1 MKSIIKAPNMLM
13 PNQKVDMTKWA
24 VVACDQFTS
33 QPEYWQELSEYV
45 AEAPSTLKVIF
56 PEAHLSRD
64 NQPIIDSINA
74 NMKKYLEEGV
84 LTEIGNCMV
93 LVERSTAL
101 TPRRLGLVLA
111 VDLEAYSFVRE
122 DHALIRATEGTVV
135 ERIPPRK
142 KIRINA
148 PIELPHIMLL
158 IDDREQKIIE
168 NLYANRNSFQ
178 KLYDFDL
185 NMNGGHVVGY
195 RIDDTDAVIEKLNN
209 LIAQDYIK
217 RLYGDS
223 SEVMQFAVGDGNHS
237 LATAKACWEE
247 IKQSLPQEQWDTHP
261 ARFCLVEV
269 ENLHDEGL
277 VFEPIHRAV
286 FNVDKDFV
294 EGFKSICQGE
304 ADCLI
309 YTSKEG
315 EQPIKLPKNAAVAVG
330 KVQEYIDAYIK
341 SHPNA
346 SVDYVHG
353 LEDLKGVVD
362 KAPNSIGITLPP
374 LDKNDLFDYVLKIGA
389 LPRKTFSMGEAA
401 EKRYY
406 VESKKIR

>member
-1 MKSIIKAPNMLM
+1 MKSIIKAPNVLM
-13 PNQKVDMTKWA
+13 PNEKVDMTKWA

-33 QPEYWQELSEYV
+33 QPEYWQKL
-45 AEAPSTLKVIF
+45 AEFVGDAPSTLNVIF
-56 PEAHLSRD
+56 PEAYLSKD
-64 NQPIIDSINA
+64 NQPIIDNINA
-74 NMKKYLEEGV
+74 NMKKYLEQGIWQD
-84 LTEIGNCMV
+84 IGKCMI
-93 LVERSTAL
+93 LVDRRTAL

-122 DHALIRATEGTVV
+122 DHALIRATEGTVI

-148 PIELPHIMLL
+148 PVELPHIMLL

-168 NLYANRNSFQ
+168 NLYENRESLE

-185 NMNGGHVVGY
+185 NMDGGHITGY
-195 RIDDTDAVIEKLNN
+195 KITDTDEVIEKLNK
-209 LIAQDYIK
+209 LMDKDYLK

-223 SEVMQFAVGDGNHS
+223 DEVMQFAVGDGNHS

-247 IKQSLPQEQWDTHP
+247 IKKTVPQDQWDTHP
-261 ARFCLVEV
+261 ARFALVEV
-269 ENLHDEGL
+269 ENLHDQGL

-286 FNVDKDFV
+286 FNVEKDFFD
-294 EGFKSICQGE
+294 GFKAICSGE

-309 YTSKEG
+309 YTADKG
-315 EQPIKLPKNAAVAVG
+315 EEKIKLPKNAAVAVG
-330 KVQEYIDAYIK
+330 RVQEYIDAYIK
-341 SHPNA
+341 THPNA

-362 KAPNSIGITLPP
+362 KAENAVGITLPP
-374 LDKNDLFDYVLKIGA
+374 LDKNDLFDYVLKVGA
-389 LPRKTFSMGEAA
+389 FPRKTFSMGEAA

>member
-1 MKSIIKAPNMLM
+1 MKSIIKAPNVLM
-13 PNQKVDMTKWA
+13 PNEKVDMTKWA

-33 QPEYWQELSEYV
+33 QPEYWQKL
-45 AEAPSTLKVIF
+45 AEFVGDAPSTLNVIF
-56 PEAHLSRD
+56 PEAYLSKD
-64 NQPIIDSINA
+64 NQPIIDNINA
-74 NMKKYLEEGV
+74 NMKKYLEQGIWQD
-84 LTEIGNCMV
+84 IGKCMV
-93 LVERSTAL
+93 LVDRRTAL

-122 DHALIRATEGTVV
+122 DHALIRATEGTVI

-148 PIELPHIMLL
+148 PVELPHIMLL

-168 NLYANRNSFQ
+168 NLYENRESLE

-185 NMNGGHVVGY
+185 NMDGGHITGY
-195 RIDDTDAVIEKLNN
+195 KITDTDAVIEKLNK
-209 LIAQDYIK
+209 LMDKDYLK

-223 SEVMQFAVGDGNHS
+223 DEVMQFAVGDGNHS

-247 IKQSLPQEQWDTHP
+247 IKKTVPQDQWDTHP
-261 ARFCLVEV
+261 ARFALVEV
-269 ENLHDEGL
+269 ENLHDQGL

-286 FNVDKDFV
+286 FNVEKDFFD
-294 EGFKSICQGE
+294 GFKAICNGE

-309 YTSKEG
+309 YTADKG
-315 EQPIKLPKNAAVAVG
+315 EEKIKLPKNAAVAVG
-330 KVQEYIDAYIK
+330 RVQEYIDAYIK
-341 SHPNA
+341 THSNA

-362 KAPNSIGITLPP
+362 KAKDAVGITLPP
-374 LDKNDLFDYVLKIGA
+374 LDKNDLFDYVLKVGA
-389 LPRKTFSMGEAA
+389 FPRKTFSMGEAA

>member
-1 MKSIIKAPNMLM
+1 MKSIIKAPNVLM
-13 PNQKVDMTKWA
+13 PNEKVDMTKWA

-33 QPEYWQELSEYV
+33 QPEYWQKL
-45 AEAPSTLKVIF
+45 AEFVGDAPSTLNVIF
-56 PEAHLSRD
+56 PEAYLSKD
-64 NQPIIDSINA
+64 NQPIIDNINA
-74 NMKKYLEEGV
+74 NMKKYLEQGIWKD
-84 LTEIGNCMV
+84 IGKCMV
-93 LVERSTAL
+93 LVDRRTAL

-122 DHALIRATEGTVV
+122 DHALIRATEGTVI

-148 PIELPHIMLL
+148 PVELPHIMLL

-168 NLYANRNSFQ
+168 NLYENRESLE

-185 NMNGGHVVGY
+185 NMDGGHITGY
-195 RIDDTDAVIEKLNN
+195 KITDTDEVIEKLNK
-209 LIAQDYIK
+209 LMDKDYLK

-223 SEVMQFAVGDGNHS
+223 DEVMQFAVGDGNHS

-247 IKQSLPQEQWDTHP
+247 IKKTVPQDQWDTHP
-261 ARFCLVEV
+261 ARFALVEV
-269 ENLHDEGL
+269 ENLHDQGL

-286 FNVDKDFV
+286 FNVEKDFFD
-294 EGFKSICQGE
+294 GFKAICSGE

-309 YTSKEG
+309 YTADKG
-315 EQPIKLPKNAAVAVG
+315 EEKIKLPKNAAVAVG
-330 KVQEYIDAYIK
+330 RVQEYIDAYIK
-341 SHPNA
+341 THPNA

-362 KAPNSIGITLPP
+362 KAENAVGITLPP
-374 LDKNDLFDYVLKIGA
+374 LDKNDLFDYVLKVGA
-389 LPRKTFSMGEAA
+389 FPRKTFSMGEAA

>member
-1 MKSIIKAPNMLM
+1 MKNIIKAPNILM
-13 PNQKVDMTKWA
+13 PNEKTDMTKWA

-33 QPEYWQELSEYV
+33 QPEYWQEL
-45 AEAPSTLKVIF
+45 AEFVGDAPSTLKVIF
-56 PEAHLSRD
+56 PEAYLSRE

-74 NMKKYLEEGV
+74 TMKKYIEEGV
-84 LTEIGNCMV
+84 LSEIGNCMV
-93 LVERSTAL
+93 LLERSTEL
-101 TPRRLGLVLA
+101 TPRRLGLVLS
-111 VDLEAYSFVRE
+111 VDLEAYSFIRE

-148 PIELPHIMLL
+148 PVEVPHIMLL

-168 NLYANRNSFQ
+168 TLYENRNSLK

-185 NMNGGHVVGY
+185 NMKGGHVVGY
-195 RIDDTDAVIEKLNN
+195 RVDDTDAVIEKLNK
-209 LIAQDYIK
+209 LMDADYLK

-223 SEVMQFAVGDGNHS
+223 TEVMQFAVGDGNHS

-247 IKQSLPQEQWDTHP
+247 IKKTLPQDQWDTHP
-261 ARFCLVEV
+261 ARYCLVEV

-286 FNVDKDFV
+286 FNVEDDFMA
-294 EGFKSICQGE
+294 GFNALCEGE
-304 ADCLI
+304 ADCLV
-309 YTSKEG
+309 YTAKEG
-315 EQPIKLPKNAAVAVG
+315 EKAIKLPKNAAVAVG
-330 KVQEYIDAYIK
+330 RVQEYIDAYLK
-341 SHPNA
+341 NHPNA

-353 LEDLKGVVD
+353 LEDLKGVVN
-362 KAPNSIGITLPP
+362 KANNAIGITLPP
-374 LDKNDLFDYVLKIGA
+374 LDKNDLFDYVLKVGA

>member
-1 MKSIIKAPNMLM
+1 MKSIIKAPNVLM
-13 PNQKVDMTKWA
+13 PNEKVDMTKWA

-33 QPEYWQELSEYV
+33 QPEYWQKL
-45 AEAPSTLKVIF
+45 AEFVGDAPSTLNVIF
-56 PEAHLSRD
+56 PEAYLSKD
-64 NQPIIDSINA
+64 NQPIIDNINA
-74 NMKKYLEEGV
+74 NMKKYLEQGIWQD
-84 LTEIGNCMV
+84 IGKCMI
-93 LVERSTAL
+93 LVDRRTAL

-122 DHALIRATEGTVV
+122 DHALIRATEGTVI

-148 PIELPHIMLL
+148 PVELPHIMLL

-168 NLYANRNSFQ
+168 NLYENRESLE

-185 NMNGGHVVGY
+185 NMDGGHITGY
-195 RIDDTDAVIEKLNN
+195 KITDTDEVVEKLNK
-209 LIAQDYIK
+209 LMDKDYLK

-223 SEVMQFAVGDGNHS
+223 DEVMQFAVGDGNHS

-247 IKQSLPQEQWDTHP
+247 IKKTVPQDQWDTHP
-261 ARFCLVEV
+261 ARFALVEV
-269 ENLHDEGL
+269 ENLHDQGL

-286 FNVDKDFV
+286 FNVEKDFFD
-294 EGFKSICQGE
+294 GFKAICSGE

-309 YTSKEG
+309 YTADKG
-315 EQPIKLPKNAAVAVG
+315 EEKIKLPKNAAVAVG
-330 KVQEYIDAYIK
+330 RVQEYIDAYIK
-341 SHPNA
+341 THPNA

-362 KAPNSIGITLPP
+362 KAENAVGITLPP
-374 LDKNDLFDYVLKIGA
+374 LDKNDLFDYVLKVGA
-389 LPRKTFSMGEAA
+389 FPRKTFSMGEAA

>member
-1 MKSIIKAPNMLM
+1 MKSIIKAPNVLM
-13 PNQKVDMTKWA
+13 PNEKVDMTKWA

-33 QPEYWQELSEYV
+33 QPEYWQKL
-45 AEAPSTLKVIF
+45 AEFVGDAPSTLNVIF
-56 PEAHLSRD
+56 PEAYLSKD
-64 NQPIIDSINA
+64 NQPIIDNINA
-74 NMKKYLEEGV
+74 NMKKYLEQGIWQD
-84 LTEIGNCMV
+84 IGKCMI
-93 LVERSTAL
+93 LVDRRTAL

-122 DHALIRATEGTVV
+122 DHALIRATEGTVI

-148 PIELPHIMLL
+148 PVELPHIMLL

-168 NLYANRNSFQ
+168 NLYENRESLE

-185 NMNGGHVVGY
+185 NMDGGHITGY
-195 RIDDTDAVIEKLNN
+195 KITDTDEVIEKLNK
-209 LIAQDYIK
+209 LMDKDYLK

-223 SEVMQFAVGDGNHS
+223 DEVMQFAVGDGNHS

-247 IKQSLPQEQWDTHP
+247 IKKTVPQDQWDTHP
-261 ARFCLVEV
+261 ARFALVEV
-269 ENLHDEGL
+269 ENLHDQGL

-286 FNVDKDFV
+286 FNVEKDFFD
-294 EGFKSICQGE
+294 GFKAICSGE

-309 YTSKEG
+309 YTADKG
-315 EQPIKLPKNAAVAVG
+315 EEKIKLPKNAAVAVG
-330 KVQEYIDAYIK
+330 RVQEYIDAYIK
-341 SHPNA
+341 THPNA

-362 KAPNSIGITLPP
+362 KAENVVGITLPP
-374 LDKNDLFDYVLKIGA
+374 LDKNDLFDYVLKVGA
-389 LPRKTFSMGEAA
+389 FPRKTFSMGEAA

>member
-1 MKSIIKAPNMLM
+1 MKSIIKAPNVLM
-13 PNQKVDMTKWA
+13 PNEKVDMTKWA

-33 QPEYWQELSEYV
+33 QPEYWQKL
-45 AEAPSTLKVIF
+45 AEFVGDAPSTLNVIF
-56 PEAHLSRD
+56 PEAYLSKD
-64 NQPIIDSINA
+64 NQPIIDNINA
-74 NMKKYLEEGV
+74 NMKKYLEQGIWQD
-84 LTEIGNCMV
+84 IGKCMV
-93 LVERSTAL
+93 LVDRRTAL

-122 DHALIRATEGTVV
+122 DHALIRATEGTVI

-148 PIELPHIMLL
+148 PVELPHIMLL

-168 NLYANRNSFQ
+168 NLYENRESLE

-185 NMNGGHVVGY
+185 NMDGGHITGY
-195 RIDDTDAVIEKLNN
+195 KITDTDEVIEKLNK
-209 LIAQDYIK
+209 LMDKDYLK

-223 SEVMQFAVGDGNHS
+223 DEVMQFAVGDGNHS

-247 IKQSLPQEQWDTHP
+247 IKKTVPQDQWDTHP
-261 ARFCLVEV
+261 ARFALVEV
-269 ENLHDEGL
+269 ENLHDQGL

-286 FNVDKDFV
+286 FNVEKDFFD
-294 EGFKSICQGE
+294 GFKAICSGE

-309 YTSKEG
+309 YTADKG
-315 EQPIKLPKNAAVAVG
+315 EDKIKLPKNAAVAVG
-330 KVQEYIDAYIK
+330 RVQEYIDAYIK
-341 SHPNA
+341 THPNA

-362 KAPNSIGITLPP
+362 KAENAVGITLPP
-374 LDKNDLFDYVLKIGA
+374 LDKNDLFDYVLKVGA
-389 LPRKTFSMGEAA
+389 FPRKTFSMGEAA

>member
-1 MKSIIKAPNMLM
+1 MKNIIKAPNIMM
-13 PNQKVDMTKWA
+13 PNEKVDMTKWA

-33 QPEYWQELSEYV
+33 QPEYWQEL
-45 AEAPSTLKVIF
+45 AEFVGDAPSTLKVIF
-56 PEAHLSRD
+56 PEAHLNRE

-74 NMKKYLEEGV
+74 TMKQYMENGTLS
-84 LTEIGNCMV
+84 EIGNCMV
-93 LVERSTAL
+93 LLDRSTEL
-101 TPRRLGLVLA
+101 TPRRLGLILS
-111 VDLEAYSFVRE
+111 VDLEAYSFIRE
-122 DHALIRATEGTVV
+122 DHALIRATEGTVI

-148 PIELPHIMLL
+148 PVEVPHIMLL

-168 NLYANRNSFQ
+168 TLYENRASLT

-185 NMNGGHVVGY
+185 NMKGGHGVGY
-195 RIDDTDAVIEKLNN
+195 RVDDTDAVIQKLNK
-209 LIAQDYIK
+209 LMDADYLK

-247 IKQSLPQEQWDTHP
+247 IKKSLPQDQWDTHP
-261 ARFCLVEV
+261 ARYCLVEV

-286 FNVDKDFV
+286 FNVEDDFMQ
-294 EGFKSICQGE
+294 GFNAICTGE
-304 ADCLI
+304 ADCLT
-309 YTSKEG
+309 YTAQEG
-315 EQPIKLPKNAAVAVG
+315 EKAIKLPKNAAVAVG
-330 KVQEYIDAYIK
+330 RVQDYIDSYLK
-341 SHPNA
+341 THPNA

-353 LEDLKGVVD
+353 LEDLKGVVNNA
-362 KAPNSIGITLPP
+362 KNAVGITLPP
-374 LDKNDLFDYVLKIGA
+374 LDKNDLFDYVLKVGA
-389 LPRKTFSMGEAA
+389 FPRKTFSMGEAA

-406 VESKKIR
+406 IESKKIR

>member
-1 MKSIIKAPNMLM
+1 M
-13 PNQKVDMTKWA
+13 PNEKVDMTKWA

-33 QPEYWQELSEYV
+33 QPEYWQKL
-45 AEAPSTLKVIF
+45 AEFVGDAPSTLNVIF
-56 PEAHLSRD
+56 PEAYLSKD
-64 NQPIIDSINA
+64 NQPIIDNINA
-74 NMKKYLEEGV
+74 NMKKYLEQGIWQD
-84 LTEIGNCMV
+84 IGKCMV
-93 LVERSTAL
+93 LVDRRTAL

-122 DHALIRATEGTVV
+122 DHALIRATEGTVI

-148 PIELPHIMLL
+148 PVELPHIMLL

-168 NLYANRNSFQ
+168 NLYENRESLE

-185 NMNGGHVVGY
+185 NMDGGHITGY
-195 RIDDTDAVIEKLNN
+195 KITDTDAVIEKLNKLMDN
-209 LIAQDYIK
+209 DYLK

-223 SEVMQFAVGDGNHS
+223 DEVMQFAVGDGNHS

-247 IKQSLPQEQWDTHP
+247 IKKTVPQDQWDTHP
-261 ARFCLVEV
+261 ARFALVEV
-269 ENLHDEGL
+269 ENLHDQGL

-286 FNVDKDFV
+286 FNVEKDFFD
-294 EGFKSICQGE
+294 GFKAICSGD

-309 YTSKEG
+309 YTADKG
-315 EQPIKLPKNAAVAVG
+315 EEKIKLPKNAAVAVG
-330 KVQEYIDAYIK
+330 RVQEYIDAYIK
-341 SHPNA
+341 THPNA

-362 KAPNSIGITLPP
+362 KAKDAVGITLPP
-374 LDKNDLFDYVLKIGA
+374 LDKNDLFDYVLKVGA
-389 LPRKTFSMGEAA
+389 FPRKTFSMGEAA

>member
-1 MKSIIKAPNMLM
+1 MKSIIKAPNVLM
-13 PNQKVDMTKWA
+13 PNEKVDMTKWA

-33 QPEYWQELSEYV
+33 QPEYWQKL
-45 AEAPSTLKVIF
+45 AEFVGDAPSTLNVIF
-56 PEAHLSRD
+56 PEAYLSKD
-64 NQPIIDSINA
+64 NQPIIDNINA
-74 NMKKYLEEGV
+74 NMKKYLEQGIWQD
-84 LTEIGNCMV
+84 IGKCMV
-93 LVERSTAL
+93 LVDRRTAL

-122 DHALIRATEGTVV
+122 DHALIRATEGTVI

-148 PIELPHIMLL
+148 PVELPHIMLL

-168 NLYANRNSFQ
+168 NLYENRESLE

-185 NMNGGHVVGY
+185 NMDGGHITGY
-195 RIDDTDAVIEKLNN
+195 KITDTDEVIEKLNK
-209 LIAQDYIK
+209 LMDKDYLK

-223 SEVMQFAVGDGNHS
+223 DEVMQFAVGDGNHS

-247 IKQSLPQEQWDTHP
+247 IKKTVPQDQWDTHP
-261 ARFCLVEV
+261 ARFALVEV
-269 ENLHDEGL
+269 ENLHDQGL

-286 FNVDKDFV
+286 FNVEKDFFD
-294 EGFKSICQGE
+294 GFKAICSGE

-309 YTSKEG
+309 YTADKG
-315 EQPIKLPKNAAVAVG
+315 EEKIKLPKNAAVAVG
-330 KVQEYIDAYIK
+330 RVQEYIDAYIK
-341 SHPNA
+341 THPNA

-362 KAPNSIGITLPP
+362 KAENAVGITLPP
-374 LDKNDLFDYVLKIGA
+374 LDKNDLFDYVLKVGA
-389 LPRKTFSMGEAA
+389 FPRKTFSMGEAA